1 MTRIALR
8 AISRDDFG
16 VPIERPEV
24 DREIL
29 QRLCNEA
36 YARAGSDWLVVY
48 GDREHSGNLI
58 FLTGF
63 DPRFE
68 EALLVLGRGGRRSFI
83 VGNEC
88 RDYAEAAPAAIPDVK
103 LAQTMSLMGQDRSK
117 RPRLEDALRE
127 CGLKAGDEVAV
138 VGWKYLEPEE
148 WDGDEPGLFIPA
160 FFQAV
165 LRRIVG
171 PAGRIKDATPVL
183 LAPEAGLRS
192 VVGPEHIALH
202 EWGAAR
208 ASAALWR
215 AISAIREGESELE
228 AAGRMG
234 YAGEPLSC
242 HTMLNSAGPNA
253 PMIGLRS
260 PTARRLQRG
269 DGASA
274 ALGYWGGLSARAGL
288 ISDGDDDF
296 LKVAEAYF
304 AGILSW
310 YAAID
315 IGVSGGAVFD
325 AVSQALAQGGLASSL
340 NPGHL
345 TGFEEWT
352 HTPIRL
358 GSTDTIRSGMPF
370 QVDIIPEPMRR
381 GWALNCEDGIVLADA
396 DLRSQLRSRF
406 PEVYARIEA
415 RRRFVGDKLG
425 IDLKDCVLPLSS
437 TPLCLPPFWLTPD
450 RLLAAD

>member
-1 MTRIALR
+1 MRQIALR
-8 AISRDDFG
+8 TVSRDAFDI
-16 VPIERPEV
+16 PNERPEIG
-24 DREIL
+24 REML
-29 QRLCNEA
+29 RRLCDAA
-36 YARAGSDWLVVY
+36 YAEAGSDWLVVY

-68 EALLVLGRGGRRSFI
+68 EALLVLGGGGRRSFI

-88 RDYAEAAPAAIPDVK
+88 RDYAEAAPAGIADVK

-127 CGLKAGDEVAV
+127 CGLKAGDAVAV

-160 FFQAV
+160 FVEAV

-183 LAPEAGLRS
+183 LDPEVGLRA
-192 VVGPEHIALH
+192 VIGAEHIALH

-215 AISAIREGESELE
+215 ALSAIRAGESELE
-228 AAGRMG
+228 AAARMG

-242 HTMLNSAGPNA
+242 HTMLNSAGPDA
-253 PMIGLRS
+253 SVIGLRS
-260 PTARRLQRG
+260 PTARRLRRG
-269 DGASA
+269 DGASVA
-274 ALGYWGGLSARAGL
+274 VGYWGGLSARAGL
-288 ISDGDDDF
+288 VSDGDDDF
-296 LKVAEAYF
+296 LRVAQAYF
-304 AGILSW
+304 AGILAW
-310 YAAID
+310 YDAID
-315 IGVSGGAVFD
+315 IGVAGGAVFE
-325 AVSQALAQGGLASSL
+325 AVRQALAQGGLASAL

-352 HTPIRL
+352 HTPIRP
-358 GSTDTIRSGMPF
+358 GSTDAIRSGMPF
-370 QVDIIPEPMRR
+370 QVDIIPQPMRQ
-381 GWALNCEDGIVLADA
+381 GWALNCEDGIVIADG
-396 DLRSQLRSRF
+396 DLRSQLRTRF

-415 RRRFVGDKLG
+415 RRRFVSHELG

-450 RLLAAD
+450 RLLAVD